1 MLFITQE
8 AQEAQE
14 AQETQETL
22 RFLLT
27 AYLASLAFSLILI
40 AKAFTSCIRHKTHPT
55 LIGGQ
60 HVTHP
65 TSPKNLPRLHLRNGV
80 V

>member
-14 AQETQETL
+14 AQETL

-27 AYLASLAFSLILI
+27 AYLASLASLAFSLILI

-65 TSPKNLPRLHLRNGV
+65 TSPK
-80 V
+80 